1 MATTESAGIDPK
13 EFRRTAGRFLTGVTI
28 ATSRASDGAPHG
40 LTANSFTTVS
50 LTPPLILFCIDN
62 RARLLEHFVDTGY
75 FGINILS
82 EEQQDLSSRFA
93 RPNINRFDGVEW
105 YEGRTGAPLFDGSLA
120 TMECKLVQSVQAG
133 DHLILV
139 GEVVHMGCRDGN
151 PLAYF
156 GGCYRQVAPLPAS

>member
-1 MATTESAGIDPK
+1 MAPAESAGIDPK
-13 EFRRTAGRFLTGVTI
+13 EFRRTAGKFLTGVTI
-28 ATSRASDGAPHG
+28 ATSRAADGTPHG

-50 LTPPLILFCIDN
+50 LTPPLILFCIDS

-82 EEQQDLSSRFA
+82 EQQQELSSKFA
-93 RPNINRFDGVEW
+93 RPNIDRFDGVEW
-105 YEGRTGAPLFDGSLA
+105 YEGRTGAPLFAGSMA
-120 TMECKLVQSVQAG
+120 IMECKLVQSVQAG

-139 GEVVHMGCRDGN
+139 GEVVHLDYADGN

-156 GGCYRQVAPLPAS
+156 SGCYRQIAPLPGA